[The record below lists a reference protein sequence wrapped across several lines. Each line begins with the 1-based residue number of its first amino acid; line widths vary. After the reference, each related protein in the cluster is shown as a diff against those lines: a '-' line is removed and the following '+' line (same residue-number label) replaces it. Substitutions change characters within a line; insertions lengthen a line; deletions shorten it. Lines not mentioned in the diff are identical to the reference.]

1 MAKSNSKVEEMSAAE
16 LRKKADEFMK
26 KAEERVQTEI
36 AELIDELKETA
47 KKVKAKIQEEWDDAS
62 DDLKKKISEH
72 VGRLPDL
79 TSFEIADTTSTK
91 RKKTSKRS
99 WSKETKI
106 AHVKKYD
113 EAKKK
118 RQGAK
123 YLKGNDLNSNNIVE
137 WRKAFLSAL
146 EASES
151 VSDKP

>member
-1 MAKSNSKVEEMSAAE
+1 MAKDDKKLADMSASE
-16 LRKKADEFMK
+16 LRIKADEFLK
-26 KAEERVQTEI
+26 QAEEKVKTEVR
-36 AELIDELKETA
+36 ELIDELEG
-47 KKVKAKIQEEWDDAS
+47 KAKRLKAKLQEEWDEAS
-62 DDLKKKISEH
+62 DDLKKTISEH

-79 TSFEIADTTSTK
+79 SSFEITGETPLK
-91 RKKTSKRS
+91 RKTTSKRS
-99 WSKETKI
+99 WSKDTKI

-123 YLKGNDLNSNNIVE
+123 YLKGNDLNSNNIAE

-146 EASES
+146 KASES

>member
-1 MAKSNSKVEEMSAAE
+1 M
-16 LRKKADEFMK
+16 
-26 KAEERVQTEI
+26 
-36 AELIDELKETA
+36 
-47 KKVKAKIQEEWDDAS
+47 
-62 DDLKKKISEH
+62 
-72 VGRLPDL
+72 PDL